1 MAPSNQ
7 ESEYLSSLRSVRER
21 CFRVQ
26 EAAMRNKLEH
36 FDVDTSKLDD
46 MVTIVL
52 SLMKRDF
59 DDTSQIPQFGRWRH
73 FEAGGKSRI
82 QQQLI
87 QSAWA
92 GIDPME
98 QTRRLIDLFVVAVL
112 LDIDLGAGYAYREQA
127 SGRVYKQHEGV
138 AIAVYEMFLA
148 GTFSSDPRV
157 PHRVD
162 CKYIWVIIWYA

>member
-26 EAAMRNKLEH
+26 EAAMRNKLQH

-138 AIAVYEMFLA
+138 AIAVFEMFLA

-162 CKYIWVIIWYA
+162 CECGYK